1 MQRRVTQIESI
12 RVLAMA
18 GIFFYHLW
26 SVLPEGGSHNFLGPM
41 LGDVLSQGY
50 LGVVVFNA
58 ITGFVLTLPHAAP
71 GAKPPLGLLD
81 FFRRRFGRIMPQYYL
96 SLALWS
102 VVALVFGAMSLAAL
116 GSCVVEKLFFIQTFD
131 PKRFFCL
138 EPALWWMG
146 LLAQFYLTFPLLLRL
161 FQKVGPGRATG
172 LCLGGCW
179 GLWLVLSLWAKR
191 SGTAALLDYMFYFNL
206 PYRLPEFALGMAFAI
221 VWKER
226 AANPRPKD
234 LASGMPVSWLLGFAG
249 LTYFAL
255 PLSVLLKNALPMPF
269 AHILLTAACLGL
281 AGLLFAWP
289 AMARLGAKPAIA
301 AAAAASYSFYLLHQP
316 LLGYGADLL
325 RGHLAPFTA
334 MVLLCVVSLP
344 VSYVL
349 ARYQDRLVAAFQARG
364 KAQPKAPSA
373 PTAQ

>member
-26 SVLPEGGSHNFLGPM
+26 SVQPEGGSHNFLGPM

-172 LCLGGCW
+172 LCLGGCGGCGW
-179 GLWLVLSLWAKR
+179 CCPFGPSAAAPPPCSTTCSISTCPTACPNSPWAWLSPSLEGAGRK
-191 SGTAALLDYMFYFNL
+191 SA
-206 PYRLPEFALGMAFAI
+206 
-221 VWKER
+221 
-226 AANPRPKD
+226 PKD

-316 LLGYGADLL
+316 LLGYGADCSGGIWRRL
-325 RGHLAPFTA
+325 RPWCCCAW
-334 MVLLCVVSLP
+334 
-344 VSYVL
+344 
-349 ARYQDRLVAAFQARG
+349 
-364 KAQPKAPSA
+364 
-373 PTAQ
+373 